1 MAGLKDLRL
10 RIKSIKATQKITSA
24 MKMVAAAKLRKA
36 QDQVQRTRP
45 YAAKLKGILNA
56 SLQEWPDF
64 GKAPVLLVGR
74 PDVAA
79 ELILVV
85 SSDRGLCGGFNTN
98 IVREVKNMIRER
110 EQAGIPVKIFCIGR
124 KGYELLKRDYNNK
137 IIAVESEFGKS
148 GIQFTQA
155 LTISDKLQC
164 MLEEGVIG
172 KVRVVY
178 SIFKS
183 AIHQKITQSSLIPIE
198 MQPIAETTITEYEP
212 GHLDL
217 VLALLPQNLASQIY
231 EILLETS
238 ASEHGARM
246 TAMDNAT
253 RNARDVIQR
262 LELTYN
268 RTRQAVITKELIEI
282 ISGADAL

>member
-36 QDQVQRTRP
+36 QEQVQWARV
-45 YAAKLKGILNA
+45 YAARIKGVLNT

-64 GKAPVLLVGR
+64 GQPPVLLAGR
-74 PDVAA
+74 PDVPV

-98 IVREVKNMIRER
+98 IVREVKNMIQVR
-110 EQAGIPVKIFCIGR
+110 EQAGSSVKLYCIGR
-124 KGYELLKRDYNNK
+124 KGYDLLKRDYNTR
-137 IIAVESEFGKS
+137 IIGVESEPGKS
-148 GIQFTQA
+148 GIQFAQA
-155 LTISDKLQC
+155 ISIREKLQR
-164 MLEEGVIG
+164 MLEDRAIG
-172 KVRVVY
+172 KVSVVY
-178 SIFKS
+178 SVFKS
-183 AIHQKITQSSLIPIE
+183 AIHQKITQSTLIPFE
-198 MQPIAETTITEYEP
+198 TQPMDERTITEYEP
-212 GHLDL
+212 DHLNLVLDL
-217 VLALLPQNLASQIY
+217 VPQNLASQIY
-231 EILLETS
+231 EILLETC

>member
-36 QDQVQRTRP
+36 QDQVQGTRP
-45 YAAKLKGILNA
+45 YVAKLKGMLNA
-56 SLQEWPDF
+56 ALQEWPDF
-64 GKAPVLLVGR
+64 GKAPVLLAGR
-74 PDVAA
+74 PDVPA

-85 SSDRGLCGGFNTN
+85 TSDRGLCGGFNTN
-98 IVREVKNMIRER
+98 IVREAKNMICAR

-124 KGYELLKRDYNNK
+124 KGYELLKRDNSK
-137 IIAVESEFGKS
+137 QIIAVESEFGKS
-148 GIQFTQA
+148 GIQLTQA
-155 LTISDKLQC
+155 FTIATKLQH
-164 MLEEGVIG
+164 MLEEGAIG
-172 KVRVVY
+172 RVSVVY

-183 AIHQKITQSSLIPIE
+183 AIHQKITQSSLIPFEI
-198 MQPIAETTITEYEP
+198 QPVAETTITEYEP

-231 EILLETS
+231 EILLETC

>member
-36 QDQVQRTRP
+36 QDQVQRTRV
-45 YAAKLKGILNA
+45 YAARIRGVLND

-64 GKAPVLLVGR
+64 GKPPVLLVGR
-74 PDVAA
+74 PDVPI
-79 ELILVV
+79 ELILVI

-98 IVREVKNMIRER
+98 IVREVKNMIQAR
-110 EQAGIPVKIFCIGR
+110 EQAGISVKLFCIGR
-124 KGYELLKRDYNNK
+124 KGYELLKRDYSK
-137 IIAVESEFGKS
+137 QIIAVESETGKS

-155 LTISDKLQC
+155 LSIGMKLQH
-164 MLEEGVIG
+164 MLEEGKIG
-172 KVRVVY
+172 KVSVVY
-178 SIFKS
+178 SVFKS
-183 AIHQKITQSSLIPIE
+183 AIHQKITQSSLIPFKS
-198 MQPIAETTITEYEP
+198 QPAAENTITEYEP
-212 GHLDL
+212 DHLNL

-238 ASEHGARM
+238 TSEHGARM

>member
-45 YAAKLKGILNA
+45 YAVNLKDMLNA
-56 SLQEWPDF
+56 SLQEQPDF
-64 GKAPVLLVGR
+64 GKAPVLLAGR
-74 PDVAA
+74 PDVPT
-79 ELILVV
+79 ELVLVV

-98 IVREVKNMIRER
+98 LVREAKNMIAAR
-110 EQAGIPVKIFCIGR
+110 EQAGIPVKIFCVGR
-124 KGYELLKRDYNNK
+124 KGYELLKRDYNK
-137 IIAVESEFGKS
+137 LITAFESDFGKS
-148 GIQFTQA
+148 GIQFAQA
-155 LTISDKLQC
+155 LAIATKIQH
-164 MLEEGVIG
+164 MLEEGMIG
-172 KVRVVY
+172 RVSIVY

-183 AIHQKITQSSLIPIE
+183 AIQQKITQGTLIPFEI
-198 MQPIAETTITEYEP
+198 QPKVENTITEYEP
-212 GHLDL
+212 NHLDL

>member
-36 QDQVQRTRP
+36 QEQVQRTRP
-45 YAAKLKGILNA
+45 YAAKLKDLLNL
-56 SLQEWPDF
+56 SLQELPNF

-85 SSDRGLCGGFNTN
+85 TSDRGLCGGFNTN
-98 IVREVKNMIRER
+98 LVREVKTMIRER
-110 EQAGIPVKIFCIGR
+110 EQAEIPVKIFCIGR
-124 KGYELLKRDYNNK
+124 KGYELLKRDYSK
-137 IIAVESEFGKS
+137 YIIAVDSELSKS
-148 GIQFTQA
+148 GIQFSQA
-155 LTISDKLQC
+155 LAIATKLQHL
-164 MLEEGVIG
+164 LEEGVVGRIN
-172 KVRVVY
+172 VVY

-183 AIHQKITQSSLIPIE
+183 AIQQKITQSCLIPVE
-198 MQPIAETTITEYEP
+198 TQPVAENTITEYEP